1 MEHKSFTQFFSKN
14 CPVQSETL
22 VAHRSKRKLYRQAYF
37 GKLETFF
44 SCKKVSKA
52 DCKQK
57 ANSKIIQWMI
67 FDGTSLHL
75 VLSEPSWYSLM
86 AYRLVVSKS
95 KSLWG

>member
-1 MEHKSFTQFFSKN
+1 MCGDNEKSFTQFFSKN

-22 VAHRSKRKLYRQAYF
+22 VAHRSERKLSCQAYF
-37 GKLETFF
+37 GKLEPFLQE
-44 SCKKVSKA
+44 KKGSKA

-57 ANSKIIQWMI
+57 VNSKIIQWMI

-86 AYRLVVSKS
+86 A
-95 KSLWG
+95 